1 MSIDRNALHR
11 TLAELTFEPGRWVVA
26 GSAPMLL
33 AGLIDSIDDIDIVVD
48 RSAWRQAVSLSDQEP
63 EHGRFGDHIV
73 KLEMAGSSVEVFDGW
88 LGTNAAQ
95 MLAEAVDVDG
105 VPCSPL
111 GRVLDSKRRLG
122 RPRDLHHIRIIES
135 HVDESQMPMANSQ
148 QPSSD

>member
-11 TLAELTFEPGRWVVA
+11 TLAELRFEPGRWVVA

-63 EHGRFGDHIV
+63 EYG
-73 KLEMAGSSVEVFDGW
+73 
-88 LGTNAAQ
+88 NAAQ

-122 RPRDLHHIRIIES
+122 RPRDLHHITIIES